1 MQMRLTAALVRE
13 LTQEQ
18 APTKE
23 TVIFD
28 TVLPRFA
35 LRLKPPRPSQPE
47 RWAGWYF
54 VRYVGPDGRE
64 RKCRVGS
71 PATMDLDVARKA
83 ARAALRRADEG
94 GDPAADKAAARA
106 AWTVREAVEAYLA
119 SPDFQ
124 RKSDKTRLCDAATL
138 TNHVVHRLA
147 NEKLNSLDVP
157 AVKRLARAVEHD
169 TRYNNR
175 KRRLGGSGA
184 ARKTVRVL
192 SAVLTWV
199 VGEGRLAGNP
209 IIGNLRLDG
218 DGVRETVLTE
228 PSQYAA
234 LLQAMDELVAS
245 GKLRLQ
251 SRAFL
256 IVAAFTGMR
265 RDELRKLRWDQ
276 VDLSERRITL
286 RDTKGAR
293 LARGGVKTES
303 VSLPPIATA
312 ALAGIR
318 PDDAAPEERVFVPVR
333 GDVIEINRTWTL
345 VRSAAGLPADLAL
358 HGLRHSVGT
367 VAIMAG
373 MSLPEVQRLLR
384 HRSVGTTSR
393 YVHLADR
400 ARLQD
405 RAMAA
410 MAPQFEDLTPGE
422 EAAAG
427 TGGDPEG
434 RERQ

>member
-1 MQMRLTAALVRE
+1 MRLTAALVRE

-23 TVIFD
+23 TVVFD

-35 LRLKPPRPSQPE
+35 LRLKPPRPSRPE

-71 PATMDLDVARKA
+71 PATMDLDAARKA

-106 AWTVREAVEAYLA
+106 AWTMREAIEAYLA
-119 SPDFQ
+119 SPDFR
-124 RKSDKTRLCDAATL
+124 RKSDKTRLCDAGTL
-138 TNHVVHRLA
+138 INHVVHRLGS
-147 NEKLNSLDVP
+147 EKLSAVDVP
-157 AVKRLARAVEHD
+157 AVRRLIRAIEQD
-169 TRYNNR
+169 TRRNSR
-175 KRRLGGSGA
+175 KRRLGGTGA
-184 ARKTVRVL
+184 ARKATRVL
-192 SAVLTWV
+192 SAVLTWA
-199 VGEGRLAGNP
+199 VGEGRLPRNP
-209 IIGNLRLDG
+209 IVGNLRLDG

-228 PSQYAA
+228 PTQYGA
-234 LLQAMDELVAS
+234 LLLAMDELVAA
-245 GKLRLQ
+245 GKLRPQ

-256 IVAAFTGMR
+256 IAAAFTGMR
-265 RDELRKLRWDQ
+265 RNELRQLRWGQ
-276 VDLSERRITL
+276 VDRSERRITL
-286 RDTKGAR
+286 VGTKGAR
-293 LARGGVKTES
+293 LARRGPKTET
-303 VSLPPIATA
+303 VSLPPIAAA

-318 PDDAAPEERVFVPVR
+318 PDNAAPDERVFMPQR
-333 GDVIEINRTWTL
+333 GEVIEINRDWL
-345 VRSAAGLPADLAL
+345 RVRAAAGLPDDLTL
-358 HGLRHSVGT
+358 HGLRHSIGT

-373 MSLPEVQRLLR
+373 LNLAEVQKLLR
-384 HRSVGTTSR
+384 HRTVATTAL

-410 MAPQFEDLTPGE
+410 MAPQFEALTPGE

-427 TGGDPEG
+427 TSGNPGG
-434 RERQ
+434 REERQ

>member
-1 MQMRLTAALVRE
+1 VQMRLTAALVRQ

-18 APTKE
+18 IPVKE

-28 TVLPRFA
+28 TVLSRFA
-35 LRLKPPRPSQPE
+35 LRIKPPRQSHPQQ
-47 RWAGWYF
+47 WAAWYF

-64 RKCRVGS
+64 RKYRVGS
-71 PATMDLDVARKA
+71 PATMDLDAARKA
-83 ARAALRRADEG
+83 ARAILRRADEG

-106 AWTVREAVEAYLA
+106 AWTVRDAIEAYLA

-175 KRRLGGSGA
+175 KRRLGGPGA

-192 SAVLTWV
+192 SAVLTWA

-218 DGVRETVLTE
+218 DGVRETVMTE
-228 PSQYAA
+228 PLQYTA
-234 LLQAMDELVAS
+234 LLRAMDELVVH

-256 IVAAFTGMR
+256 IAAAFTGMR
-265 RDELRKLRWDQ
+265 RNELRKLCWGQ
-276 VDLSERRITL
+276 IDLGERRITL
-286 RDTKGAR
+286 IGTKSAR

-303 VSLPPIATA
+303 VSLPPIAAA

-333 GDVIEINRTWTL
+333 GDVIEINRAWTL
-345 VRSAAGLPADLAL
+345 VRSAAGLPADLTL

-393 YVHLADR
+393 YIHLADR

-410 MAPQFEDLTPGE
+410 MAPQAPDPPPAVVKL
-422 EAAAG
+422 
-427 TGGDPEG
+427 GG
-434 RERQ
+434 R